1 MDFTFNPTA
10 ESTDP
15 LKDYGRNLTDEAAK
29 GNLDPVIGRDDEIRR
44 VIRILSRKTKNNPLL
59 IGEPGVGKTAIVEG
73 LAQKILTGNVPENLK
88 DKEVIE
94 LDIAALIAGASFQ
107 GQFEKRLKTLMKK
120 IQEAKGNIIL
130 FIDEIHMIVG
140 TGKNAQGGMDAA
152 QIIKPM
158 LARGE
163 MRLIGATTL
172 NEHRKYIEEDPAL
185 ERRLQKI
192 YVQEP
197 NEDETITILRGLKDR
212 LESFHGVRIHDNA
225 LVSAVKLSNRYI
237 TDRFLPDKAID
248 LVDEAAAAIQ
258 TEMNS
263 KPEDLEKSEQRLAM
277 LEMEKVALTKEK
289 DLQSKTRLTEITERL
304 VQVEADV
311 RRLQDKWKQ
320 EKNVLLN
327 IGKLKEKLEQDK
339 LLQQRYQIEG
349 EFEKASVL
357 LYKDIPDLEAKL
369 EQAEKQAKERQNSLI
384 KEDVTETEI
393 ASVVAKWTG
402 IPMTKLLESQKHK
415 LLSLE
420 AHLAQRVKGQSQALK
435 LVTEAILRSR
445 ANINDPNKP
454 IGSFIFMGPTG
465 VGKTEVARTL
475 AQELFD
481 SEKNMVRLDMSEYME
496 KHSVS
501 RLIGAPPGY
510 VGFDQGG
517 QLTEA
522 VRRRPYSIVLFD
534 EIEKANSDVINV
546 LLQILDDG
554 RLTDA
559 KGKVVD
565 FKNTI
570 IIMTTNIGSLEILEQ
585 KNPEKIP
592 LLLNKVFRPE
602 FINRIDEIVVF
613 KALNEKAIEQIVIIE
628 LEKLTN
634 RLKQQNIYLDF
645 DKSTI
650 KKIAKDGYD
659 PLFGARPI
667 KRYITKN
674 LESQLA
680 KKIIG
685 GEIKEDLNYLTTI
698 KNNQFIFETKEL
710 N

>member
-1 MDFTFNPTA
+1 MDFSFTPPND
-10 ESTDP
+10 SNDP

-44 VIRILSRKTKNNPLL
+44 IIRILSRKTKNNPLL

-73 LAQKILTGNVPENLK
+73 LAQKILSGNVPENLK

-94 LDIAALIAGASFQ
+94 LDIASLIAGASFQ

-140 TGKNAQGGMDAA
+140 TGKNLQGGMDAA

-172 NEHRKYIEEDPAL
+172 TEHRKYIEEDPAL

-192 YVQEP
+192 YVAEP
-197 NEDETITILRGLKDR
+197 TNDETITILRGLKDR
-212 LESFHGVRIHDNA
+212 LESYHGVRIHDNA
-225 LVSAVKLSNRYI
+225 LVSAVKLSSRYI

-248 LVDEAAAAIQ
+248 LVDEAAAGIQ

-263 KPEDLEKSEQRLAM
+263 KPEDLEKSEQKLAM
-277 LEMEKVALTKEK
+277 LEMEKVALAKEK
-289 DLQSKTRLTEITERL
+289 DIQSKTRLDEIKERL
-304 VQVEADV
+304 VEIEKDV
-311 RRLQDKWKQ
+311 KKLQTKWTQ
-320 EKNVLLN
+320 EKSVLQN
-327 IGKLKEKLEQDK
+327 IAKLKEKIEHDK
-339 LLQQRYQIEG
+339 SQQQRFQSEG

-357 LYKDIPDLEAKL
+357 LYKDIPELEKKL
-369 EQAEKQAKERQNSLI
+369 EKAEKQAKERENSLI

-393 ASVVAKWTG
+393 ASIVAKWTG
-402 IPMTKLLESQKHK
+402 IPMTKLIESQKNK

-420 AHLAQRVKGQSQALK
+420 KHLGIRVKGQTEALK

-454 IGSFIFMGPTG
+454 IGSFVFMGPTG

-481 SEKNMVRLDMSEYME
+481 SEKNMIRLDMSEYME

-534 EIEKANSDVINV
+534 EIEKANSDVLNV
-546 LLQILDDG
+546 LLQILDEG

-559 KGKVVD
+559 KGKVID

-570 IIMTTNIGSLEILEQ
+570 IIMTTNLGSLEILEH

-613 KALNEKAIEQIVIIE
+613 KALDQTAIEQIVVIE
-628 LEKLTN
+628 LEKLSD
-634 RLKQQNIYLDF
+634 RLKQENIF
-645 DKSTI
+645 IEFNKMTVN
-650 KKIAKDGYD
+650 KIAKDGYD

-680 KKIIG
+680 KKIISN
-685 GEIKEDLNYLTTI
+685 EIEEDLNYVATV
-698 KNNQFIFETKEL
+698 KNNQFVFETKDM

>member
-1 MDFTFNPTA
+1 MEFTFNPA
-10 ESTDP
+10 NESNDP
-15 LKDYGRNLTDEAAK
+15 LKDFGRNLTDEAAK

-73 LAQKILTGNVPENLK
+73 LAQKILSGDVPENLK

-94 LDIAALIAGASFQ
+94 LDIASLIAGASFQ
-107 GQFEKRLKTLMKK
+107 GQFEKRLKSLMKK

-130 FIDEIHMIVG
+130 FMDEIHMIVG

-172 NEHRKYIEEDPAL
+172 NEHRKYIEEDAAL

-192 YVQEP
+192 QVSEP
-197 NEDETITILRGLKDR
+197 TEEETITILRGLKDR
-212 LESFHGVRIHDNA
+212 LEAFHGVRIHDNA
-225 LVSAVKLSNRYI
+225 LVQAVKLSNRYI
-237 TDRFLPDKAID
+237 TGRFLPDKAID

-277 LEMEKVALTKEK
+277 YEMEKVALSKEK
-289 DLQSKTRLTEITERL
+289 DAQSKNRLNDIT
-304 VQVEADV
+304 A
-311 RRLQDKWKQ
+311 
-320 EKNVLLN
+320 
-327 IGKLKEKLEQDK
+327 KLKEVESNVKKLQDAWKKEKAVLENIRKIKEKIEQYK
-339 LLQQRYQIEG
+339 SQQQRYQSEG

-357 LYKDIPDLEAKL
+357 LYKEIPELEKKLEA
-369 EQAEKQAKERQNSLI
+369 AEKIAKSRQGSLI
-384 KEDVTETEI
+384 KEDVTESEI
-393 ASVVAKWTG
+393 ANVVAKWTG

-420 AHLAQRVKGQSQALK
+420 KHLALRVKGQKEVLK
-435 LVTEAILRSR
+435 TVTEAILRSR
-445 ANINDPNKP
+445 AKINDPNKP
-454 IGSFIFMGPTG
+454 IASFVFMGPSG

-475 AQELFD
+475 ANELFD

-501 RLIGAPPGY
+501 RLIGSPPGY

-522 VRRRPYSIVLFD
+522 VRTRPYAIVLFD
-534 EIEKANSDVINV
+534 EIEKAHPDVLNV

-559 KGKVVD
+559 RGKVVD

-570 IIMTTNIGSLEILEQ
+570 IIMTTNIGSIEILEQ
-585 KNPEKIP
+585 KDPEKIP
-592 LLLNKVFRPE
+592 LLLNKIFRPE
-602 FINRIDEIVVF
+602 FINRIDEIIVF
-613 KALNEKAIEQIVIIE
+613 KALDEKAIEQIVAIE
-628 LEKLTN
+628 LDKLSN
-634 RLKQQNIYLDF
+634 RLKDANIYVDF
-645 DKSTI
+645 DKSIIT
-650 KKIAKDGYD
+650 KIAKDGYD
-659 PLFGARPI
+659 PIFGARPI

-680 KKIIG
+680 KKIISN
-685 GEIKEDLNYLTTI
+685 ELEEDTNYVAKVQSNHFAFHAKEWN
-698 KNNQFIFETKEL
+698 
-710 N
+710 